1 MITLPLNEMSVEEK
15 LEVMELLWDDLSRN
29 GADIPSPDWHGS
41 VLRAREE
48 ALATGEED
56 MEDWEAAKERLRG
69 ELF

>member
-15 LEVMELLWDDLSRN
+15 LEVMELLWDDLSHN
-29 GADIPSPDWHGS
+29 VANIPSPDWHAS

-56 MEDWEAAKERLRG
+56 MEDWEAAKRRLRG